1 MKKRNFSPLDLAMAA
16 FAGASVAFAVFAL
29 PEWRFQ
35 QAVAL
40 SGLPLILPAAQPP
53 LGETARLLVAAVAG
67 SFVMGI
73 VWLVLKS
80 LGKKP
85 AAPKQR
91 FEPVEIEV
99 APKLRRA
106 DAHPDAPSR
115 RPIFAELDLGEPLE
129 LEAEEERQFTPV
141 DEEEEE
147 VAAEPVRPRFVVL
160 EQPEEAE
167 PASAEAS
174 NPAELEQNSIPHL
187 MQRLELGLSRRERR
201 TEGEEPSPMVW
212 PPAPADKERIDERLR
227 GAIAD
232 LQKLAARG
240 S

>member
-1 MKKRNFSPLDLAMAA
+1 
-16 FAGASVAFAVFAL
+16 VAFAVFAL
-29 PEWRFQ
+29 PDWRFQ

-67 SFVMGI
+67 SFAMGV

-85 AAPKQR
+85 SAPKQR

-129 LEAEEERQFTPV
+129 LEDEEEPRFAPLAEEEF
-141 DEEEEE
+141 EEEK
-147 VAAEPVRPRFVVL
+147 VPAEPVRPRFVVL
-160 EQPEEAE
+160 EQPEGEA
-167 PASAEAS
+167 PAFAEAP
-174 NPAELEQNSIPHL
+174 NPAEIEQNSIPHL
-187 MQRLELGLSRRERR
+187 MQRLELGLARRERR
-201 TEGEEPSPMVW
+201 SDGEEASPMVW
-212 PPAPADKERIDERLR
+212 PPASADQERIDERLR

-232 LQKLAARG
+232 LQKLAARA